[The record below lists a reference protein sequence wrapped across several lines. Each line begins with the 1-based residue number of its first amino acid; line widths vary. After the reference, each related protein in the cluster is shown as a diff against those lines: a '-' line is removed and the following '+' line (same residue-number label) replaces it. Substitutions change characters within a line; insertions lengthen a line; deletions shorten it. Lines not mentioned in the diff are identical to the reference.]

1 MFVSSHEIQ
10 HCTKN
15 EVFPLRIS
23 LVNVTKSAVS
33 ADLVTFTEDI
43 LNSKLHFFVQCK
55 VFIAQSE
62 VKAKNDKIP
71 QN

>member
-1 MFVSSHEIQ
+1 M
-10 HCTKN
+10 
-15 EVFPLRIS
+15 
-23 LVNVTKSAVS
+23 TKSAVS

>member
-1 MFVSSHEIQ
+1 MLLNCSQCLF
-10 HCTKN
+10 
-15 EVFPLRIS
+15 RRM
-23 LVNVTKSAVS
+23 KSNTAQKMKFS
-33 ADLVTFTEDI
+33 AGLVTFTEDI

-62 VKAKNDKIP
+62 IKAKNDKIP

>member
-1 MFVSSHEIQ
+1 M
-10 HCTKN
+10 
-15 EVFPLRIS
+15 
-23 LVNVTKSAVS
+23 TKSAVS
-33 ADLVTFTEDI
+33 ADLVIFTEDI

-71 QN
+71 KIRETFWPLYLNLSQLFSICN